1 MVWDRANPV
10 LNKHKIDPGLYPAV
24 VQFLGAGYEN
34 LLPGFEIGGG
44 FSGNR
49 GDLGSR
55 SHKDFLLAVLVLQ
68 GQHGTVHAGDLVV
81 DRGVGHRAVGLKI
94 PGLVTLGE
102 AALGLR
108 EDVEGHGLLAAVL
121 RHPGHRNV

>member
-55 SHKDFLLAVLVLQ
+55 SHKDFLLAVLGDIAFV
-68 GQHGTVHAGDLVV
+68 VVFKIIHAPKICSGKK
-81 DRGVGHRAVGLKI
+81 RGN
-94 PGLVTLGE
+94 
-102 AALGLR
+102 ALG
-108 EDVEGHGLLAAVL
+108 
-121 RHPGHRNV
+121 P

>member
-55 SHKDFLLAVLVLQ
+55 SQVISV
-68 GQHGTVHAGDLVV
+68 AGVIRIFCSPSSYFKV
-81 DRGVGHRAVGLKI
+81 STG
-94 PGLVTLGE
+94 PCTLVTWLSTVALVIVLLG
-102 AALGLR
+102 
-108 EDVEGHGLLAAVL
+108 
-121 RHPGHRNV
+121 